1 MVSDIQ
7 KSSTIGIV
15 TRITPMRKSNT
26 RHPFSFLFFSIYFL
40 IYVYCVQCM
49 VLGVENQ
56 VFFCLQLMLF
66 ILG

>member
-26 RHPFSFLFFSIYFL
+26 RQPFPFLFFSIYFFKFVFAR
-40 IYVYCVQCM
+40 YSVM
-49 VLGVENQ
+49 FLGEKIKY
-56 VFFCLQLMLF
+56 FFACN
-66 ILG
+66 

>member
-1 MVSDIQ
+1 
-7 KSSTIGIV
+7 
-15 TRITPMRKSNT
+15 MRKSNT

-40 IYVYCVQCM
+40 IYVYCIQCM
-49 VLGVENQ
+49 VLDVENQ